1 MNLLP
6 AKERL
11 RFILERYPRIEEALQ
26 FRPMESAPL
35 DHSVWIMVCTT
46 HGNIEPAHYMAD
58 GDFKDRWGRE
68 NVRFQCLGWLPFTAV
83 SPQLDHRLPGRT

>member
-6 AKERL
+6 DGERL
-11 RFILERYPRIEEALQ
+11 RAIFQRYPDIEYALE
-26 FRPMESAPL
+26 FRPMEYAPL
-35 DHSVWIMVCTT
+35 DPNIWILVCTT

-68 NVRFQCLGWLPFTAV
+68 NVRFQCLGWLPITAV
-83 SPQLDHRLPGRT
+83 APKLDHRLPGRT